1 MKSITQK
8 LRSVHVHLLFAS
20 VVCIH
25 KTQYT
30 FFMETINAT
39 QSTIEIAS
47 RFAELCKKGEMQ
59 RIQEEL
65 FADHAQSLEPKQ
77 SPWPSV
83 NGVAAIKVKGRNF
96 NETVLESHGGY
107 VGEPIV
113 AGNHFAIAMGMDV
126 TLKNGNRV
134 NMDEVC
140 VYKVEDGKIV
150 SEQFFY

>member
-1 MKSITQK
+1 
-8 LRSVHVHLLFAS
+8 
-20 VVCIH
+20 
-25 KTQYT
+25 
-30 FFMETINAT
+30 METINT
-39 QSTIEIAS
+39 TPSTIELAN
-47 RFAELCKKGEMQ
+47 RFADLCKKGEFQ

-65 FADHAQSLEPKQ
+65 FAENAVSLEPKQ

-83 NGVAAIKVKGRNF
+83 TGVAAIKVKGRNF

-126 TLKNGNRV
+126 TLKDGNRV
-134 NMDEVC
+134 NVDEVC
-140 VYKVEDGKIV
+140 VYKVEAGKIV